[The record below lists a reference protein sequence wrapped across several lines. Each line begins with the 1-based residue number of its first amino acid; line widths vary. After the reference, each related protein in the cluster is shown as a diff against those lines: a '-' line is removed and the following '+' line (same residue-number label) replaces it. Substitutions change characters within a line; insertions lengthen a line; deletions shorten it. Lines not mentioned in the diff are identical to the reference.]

1 MALTDINST
10 STCLEFVRIASDYEI
25 RPVLGVDFR
34 NGAKQQFVMLAENNN
49 GFQNINDYLSEYL
62 HQCAESDVTIPS
74 RAKQLPDTF
83 TIYPYATFEGDTLLE
98 NEFLGVKIEDL
109 NRLKFS
115 SWKNRQDKLVILHTV
130 SFQNKK
136 GFNTHRLLRAID
148 NNTLLSKLPVS

>member
-1 MALTDINST
+1 MDTTITID
-10 STCLEFVRIASDYEI
+10 
-25 RPVLGVDFR
+25 
-34 NGAKQQFVMLAENNN
+34 
-49 GFQNINDYLSEYL
+49 INDYLSEYL

-115 SWKNRQDKLVILHTV
+115 PWKT
-130 SFQNKK
+130 
-136 GFNTHRLLRAID
+136 
-148 NNTLLSKLPVS
+148 